1 MFYMETVYLQMEM
14 AANRERIKEL
24 RTQDEHDPP
33 EARLAHG
40 ARLSREEV
48 LQQTDPHTGTF
59 PKSPWRIER
68 WRGAGW

>member
-14 AANRERIKEL
+14 AANRERLKEL

-33 EARLAHG
+33 EARLVR
-40 ARLSREEV
+40 ARLSREDVPREGR
-48 LQQTDPHTGTF
+48 PHTGTF
-59 PKSPWRIER
+59 PNSPWRIER

>member
-14 AANRERIKEL
+14 AANRERLKEL

-33 EARLAHG
+33 EARLAR
-40 ARLSREEV
+40 ARSSQEDPPR
-48 LQQTDPHTGTF
+48 QTGPHTGTS
-59 PKSPWRIER
+59 PNSPWRIER

>member
-14 AANRERIKEL
+14 AANRERLKEL

-33 EARLAHG
+33 EARLARAH
-40 ARLSREEV
+40 LSREDV
-48 LQQTDPHTGTF
+48 LQQTVPHTGTF
-59 PKSPWRIER
+59 FPNSPWRIER